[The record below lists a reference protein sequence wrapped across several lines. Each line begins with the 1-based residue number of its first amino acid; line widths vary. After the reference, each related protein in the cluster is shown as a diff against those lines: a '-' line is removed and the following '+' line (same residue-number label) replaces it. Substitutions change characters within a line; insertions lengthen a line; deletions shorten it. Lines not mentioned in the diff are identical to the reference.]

1 MKSYKNDFDEL
12 KKIPR
17 TSGLYYFYDENENI
31 LYIGKSNTLHSRI
44 FSHYH
49 NHSLYREMGFFVK
62 ILNSKGLS
70 IKDKEK
76 LPRELLDIW
85 DDFKDREFSNP
96 KTLVIDLTFNKVK
109 RIEIEEMPKEL
120 TESKEKEMIQKYEP
134 PFNSETASDEYY
146 EIQEN

>member
-1 MKSYKNDFDEL
+1 MKSYKNEFDEL

-17 TSGLYYFYDENENI
+17 SSGLYYFYDENDNV
-31 LYIGKSNTLHSRI
+31 LYIGKANNLHSRTLA
-44 FSHYH
+44 HYH
-49 NHSLYREMGFFVK
+49 NHSLYREMEFFIK

-70 IKDKEK
+70 IKNKEK

-85 DDFKDREFSNP
+85 DNFKEKES
-96 KTLVIDLTFNKVK
+96 KHSILVIDSKFNKVK
-109 RIEIEEMPKEL
+109 RIEVEEISSEL